1 MPSQNVICK
10 TCGNNFSGLYC
21 NACGQKVIKRFTGAY
36 LLDGLKQEVFE
47 VDTGLWHTYRDMWTR
62 PGEMVR
68 DYTNGAT
75 QKYYS
80 PLKYMIFWTA
90 LYLIALELILP
101 KNASNLFS
109 QETLA
114 NFVFNSNRPYSKEAV
129 SDFTSFWYRL
139 ASQNTNYYF
148 FGLIPF
154 ISLTG
159 LLVYKKSNVNLTEH
173 IILNTYFCG
182 HFASV
187 TIPIALLS
195 THTESFSELSQS
207 IFSTLLLF
215 VPYFYLFFNM
225 QKGFFREKWSSTI
238 LSGLLCIVGG
248 TGIFILL
255 LFVTFNTLKG
265 F

>member
-1 MPSQNVICK
+1 
-10 TCGNNFSGLYC
+10 
-21 NACGQKVIKRFTGAY
+21 

-68 DYTNGAT
+68 EYINGAT

-90 LYLIALELILP
+90 LYLIALELIRP
-101 KNASNLFS
+101 KNTSNLFS
-109 QETLA
+109 QETLT
-114 NFVFNSNRPYSKEAV
+114 NFVFNSNPPYSKEAV
-129 SDFTSFWYRL
+129 SDFTILWYQL

-154 ISLTG
+154 ISLAG

-173 IILNTYFCG
+173 MILNTFFCG

-187 TIPIALLS
+187 TILVALLS
-195 THTESFSELSQS
+195 TNNKSFSQLFQS
-207 IFSTLLLF
+207 IFSTRLLF
-215 VPYFYLFFNM
+215 VPYFYLFFKM
-225 QKGFFREKWSSTI
+225 QKGFFKEKWSATI
-238 LSGLLCIVGG
+238 LKGLLCILGG
-248 TGIFILL
+248 TGIFIVL
-255 LFVTFNTLKG
+255 LFITFNTLKWL
-265 F
+265 